1 MKKKKMMM
9 MEMKKMIL
17 MMMME
22 IKKMIEAKEENY
34 QNAVSMK
41 RKTRTKEEKEKK

>member
-1 MKKKKMMM
+1 MM

-22 IKKMIEAKEENY
+22 IKKKIEAKEEKGK
-34 QNAVSMK
+34 NAVRMK
-41 RKTRTKEEKEKK
+41 RKTTV